1 MWLRWFVA
9 LEVDRVCNDASDGAG
24 DGDRAVWILVLVC
37 IVACCLLLV
46 AKLIEGL
53 DNDEDAKSD
62 VSFLTNACSPV
73 DMRQEM
79 W

>member
-1 MWLRWFVA
+1 M
-9 LEVDRVCNDASDGAG
+9 
-24 DGDRAVWILVLVC
+24 LVC